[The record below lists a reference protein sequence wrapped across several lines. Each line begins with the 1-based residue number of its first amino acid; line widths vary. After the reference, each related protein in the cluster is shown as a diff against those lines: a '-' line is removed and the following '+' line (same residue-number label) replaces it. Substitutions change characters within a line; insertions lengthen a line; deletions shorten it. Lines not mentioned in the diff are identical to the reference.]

1 MMATGPPTIVGGPSF
16 CPRGRPHSFAGAL
29 LADDAGSSIRHPPA
43 PQTPAPPPMPRVPL
57 RRPFS
62 ASLLR
67 PTAIASILASAA
79 CAHVPDT
86 TAGPGRPQAGLRA
99 FATQAEMAVYH
110 RELVDAILS
119 KPPLGSAQVHAGYP
133 TPPGD
138 SAPTPAPTPEPPRPR
153 IYGSPQ
159 LLAHGDHLVVLRNGR
174 LTTVRV
180 ASGVLEP
187 VTTAD
192 ALGAGVDTDGMLY
205 YGLQETDEGVRVLAA
220 RTEGDIT
227 ESHVAGYR
235 VGADGRM
242 ASGGGATLRSAG
254 RLYAGSHLTRHIGDR
269 VVFYEPIE
277 IPLRDPDPTAA
288 LPMLRGADGSLVTT
302 VDPRR
307 VYRSIYSMNWAT
319 NPRLHVVTVCGPAG
333 AEPACAATAL
343 YAPAPRVMHVSANA
357 IYLLTEHGEEGVL
370 YRMPL
375 DGSAPSALRIS
386 GSTFSPHDFRESA
399 DGYLA
404 VHLLH
409 GGWTEEARS
418 QLPTPTLLRVPLSAF
433 GDGRRAPDP
442 RHYRPLLR
450 LGGFYYSHFAGEWM
464 VYGNRPHSDY
474 MVQSGL
480 IPATERERLGIGML
494 RWADTTAP
502 AWHPTRAPAQ
512 AFASAGKD
520 AVLALVG
527 GGDSLSLAY
536 LPLRPSA
543 RLLAMAAPGV
553 EHWQGE
559 MRGVVPHPD
568 NTAESGLLAVTTG
581 VRPTRY
587 TWRSTGVAFIRYDA
601 AGIRQIG
608 ALSLSGQP
616 ADDREVVP
624 LFAHGRIFVLLG
636 GELVEVAAEGDGIRE
651 IRRMALP

>member
-1 MMATGPPTIVGGPSF
+1 
-16 CPRGRPHSFAGAL
+16 
-29 LADDAGSSIRHPPA
+29 
-43 PQTPAPPPMPRVPL
+43 MPRVPL

-62 ASLLR
+62 TSLLR
-67 PTAIASILASAA
+67 HTAIASILASAA

-86 TAGPGRPQAGLRA
+86 TAGPGRPQAGLRG
-99 FATQAEMAVYH
+99 FATQAELAAYH
-110 RELVDAILS
+110 RELVEAILS
-119 KPPLGSAQVHAGYP
+119 KPRLGSAQIHAGYP
-133 TPPGD
+133 PPPPSGD
-138 SAPTPAPTPEPPRPR
+138 STPAPAPRPR
-153 IYGSPQ
+153 IQGSPQ
-159 LLAHGDHLVVLRNGR
+159 LLAHGGHLVVLRNGR
-174 LTTVRV
+174 LTTIRV
-180 ASGVLEP
+180 ADGVLEP

-192 ALGAGVDTDGMLY
+192 ALGAGADTDGMFF

-220 RTEGDIT
+220 RTEGGIT

-235 VGADGRM
+235 VGADGQVVP
-242 ASGGGATLRSAG
+242 GGGAVLRSAG
-254 RLYAGSHLTRHIGDR
+254 GLYAGAHVTRRLGDR
-269 VVFYEPIE
+269 VVFYDRIE

-288 LPMLRGADGSLVTT
+288 LPMVRGADGRLATT

-307 VYRSIYSMNWAT
+307 VYRAVYPMNWAT
-319 NPRLHVVTVCGPAG
+319 NPGLHVVTVCGPAG

-343 YAPAPRVMHVSANA
+343 YAPDPRVVHVSANA
-357 IYLLTEHGEEGVL
+357 VYLRTEHGDEGLL

-409 GGWTEEARS
+409 GGWTEESYS

-433 GDGRRAPDP
+433 DDGRRAPDP

-450 LGGFYYSHFAGEWM
+450 LGGFYYSRFAGEWM

-480 IPATERERLGIGML
+480 IPETEREQLGIGML

-502 AWHPTRAPAQ
+502 AWYPTRAPAQ
-512 AFASAGKD
+512 AFASAGND
-520 AVLALVG
+520 GVLALVG
-527 GGDSLSLAY
+527 GGDRLALAY
-536 LPLRPSA
+536 LPLRPPA
-543 RLLAMAAPGV
+543 RPLVMAAPAV
-553 EHWQGE
+553 EHWKGE
-559 MRGVVPHPD
+559 MSGVVPHPD

-581 VRPTRY
+581 VRPTPY
-587 TWRSTGVAFIRYDA
+587 EWRSTGVAFIRYDS
-601 AGIRQIG
+601 AGIRQVG
-608 ALSLSGQP
+608 ALSLSGEP
-616 ADDREVVP
+616 ADTREVVP
-624 LFAHGRIFVLLG
+624 IFAHGRIFVLLG